1 MPMTDVVLI
10 AMIVAI
16 AATVL
21 CGASWSQDIDD

>member
-1 MPMTDVVLI
+1 MTDVVLI

-21 CGASWSQDIDD
+21 CGVSWSQDIDD